1 MGKENETESQS
12 ESFEIIDHSFQKE
25 LQDLPEVT
33 AYIERLQN
41 IILRQRKILLRFY
54 NEKKSKTDAST
65 QTDVPLGQES
75 SVSPSKSDVKLISDN
90 WSVNSKDLG
99 VSIQEQV
106 TAAAENAMKQTGFV
120 YEETSGMYYDYNTG
134 YYYNAE
140 LGLYYDGNTGTYYY
154 YDEARRTYH
163 FHSKVEPSVL
173 PKVLDESA
181 SQQKPQSETKMETEN
196 FSEESVKTKR
206 KQCEN
211 EEGDDPPKKSK
222 QGEVLEEGECS
233 DSDNE
238 EIKETDEIVKD
249 DAETKVEDPA
259 TLLIQSNGDATSKPK
274 SSIDNDEFDTEISKQ
289 YPPCMRVIVQES
301 NVKGVKPGSLFMITW
316 PGGTLGREGDHSIL
330 IPDHNVSKYHAK
342 FSFSGE
348 NENGNYV
355 LVDLGSKNGTYLN
368 GQRLSVA
375 LSESDPFPV
384 EHGSEIQIG
393 STKLLCHVHNGQETC
408 PNCEPGVMITE
419 DKKKEV
425 IHVNKGENY
434 KSELKRL
441 KSKYGVESL
450 SSALSAPAPGY
461 EDKADIRRKT
471 VGSSSDNFKTETAS
485 VQESIPSENK
495 GFKMLAKMGWN
506 KGQALGKEEK
516 SDAITEPILIQ
527 QRPAKA
533 GLGAEGSAPTK
544 LLDPKEEKKQELW
557 RKTQQ
562 RFKKLK

>member
-106 TAAAENAMKQTGFV
+106 TVAAENAMKQTGFV

-196 FSEESVKTKR
+196 FSEESVKSGKPVDDSFLTDFSKLSIKTNLR
-206 KQCEN
+206 KY
-211 EEGDDPPKKSK
+211 
-222 QGEVLEEGECS
+222 
-233 DSDNE
+233 
-238 EIKETDEIVKD
+238 
-249 DAETKVEDPA
+249 AE
-259 TLLIQSNGDATSKPK
+259 
-274 SSIDNDEFDTEISKQ
+274 EISKQ

-441 KSKYGVESL
+441 KNKYGVESL
-450 SSALSAPAPGY
+450 SSALSTPAPGY